1 MKSEMLKDICEIV
14 NGYAFKS
21 KDFTDAGIPV
31 IKIKNVKPNRIILD
45 GLTYVPKEIAEKRAD
60 YLIKVNDILLT
71 MTGNRADGSP
81 DSWVGKSAIFKED
94 SKYLLNQ
101 RVAIIRP
108 KSGEID
114 IEYLAYYLSSWTT
127 QLYFIKRANSSGG
140 QANISPAIVGEYEIP
155 IPELDIQKKIAG
167 ILNALD
173 EKIRINDKVNNN
185 LPPHQK
191 WKYAEIVDCGG
202 NEETARPFS
211 SLLTAA

>member
-1 MKSEMLKDICEIV
+1 MKYEMLKDICEIV

-45 GLTYVPKEIAEKRAD
+45 GLTYVSKEIAEKRAD

-94 SKYLLNQ
+94 GKYLLNQ

-108 KSGEID
+108 KSSEID
-114 IEYLAYYLSSWTT
+114 IEYLAYYLSSWAT

-140 QANISPAIVGEYEIP
+140 QANISPAIVSEYEIP
-155 IPELDIQKKIAG
+155 IPELDTQKKIAG
-167 ILNALD
+167 ILSALD
-173 EKIRINDKVNNN
+173 EKIRINDKINKN
-185 LPPHQK
+185 L
-191 WKYAEIVDCGG
+191 
-202 NEETARPFS
+202 
-211 SLLTAA
+211 AA